1 MCIEKSLEEGNQIVN
16 YKIMG
21 DLFSFWSVFVGYFP
35 TINILLILFTIR
47 KSCLECMCKVNFFLL
62 KKKKKKNPV
71 ISKQ

>member
-35 TINILLILFTIR
+35 AINILLILFAIR
-47 KSCLECMCKVNFFLL
+47 KTCLECVCKA
-62 KKKKKKNPV
+62 
-71 ISKQ
+71 